1 MSRVDPVTFEVVW
14 HRLLDTTE
22 EMGIKYMRTSG
33 SPVLVGA
40 YDAATGIM
48 LPDGRLVAM
57 GPYITTQ
64 AHVQRLVVESVL
76 RMRAE
81 AIGPGDMFI
90 CNDPYLGATHQP
102 DVVTVAPV
110 HRDGE
115 LQAWVGASGHWL
127 DIGGP
132 EPGGFNM
139 NANSVYDEGLRMPP
153 TKLVDAGVIRQD
165 VLELIL
171 NQVREPLVE
180 LDLRGQVV
188 ANETGKERLAGLFDE
203 YGPRTVRQV
212 MEEGIGH
219 VERRL
224 RARLREIPDGVWRE
238 VQYLD
243 HDGKRPKI
251 CQIVCTVTKRGD
263 RLTID
268 FTGSDPQN
276 AAFVN
281 CTYSGLRAATLS
293 ALCIMLCWD
302 TAWNDGVANCVDIV
316 VPPKTVVS
324 AEHPAPVSS
333 ATITAII
340 VTLNLVF
347 GAVAKMLLASPKHRD
362 EAMANWC
369 STSIGVSILGTNDR
383 GVTTVFP
390 ESSHFAAG
398 CGARTDEDGVDTGGI
413 IINTTAN
420 IPSIEASEAEY
431 PVLYLFRRQVIDSG
445 GPGRFR
451 GGVAGSVA
459 LVPYDAQDVPESSF
473 AGVGAE
479 VPNAHGL
486 AGGLPG
492 ACVSYLRF
500 HDAGSLDELASSGR
514 LPADLKEIPG
524 RGEVTPV
531 NSAHAPFPVGMVE
544 YHNWQGGGGYG
555 DPLERDPTRVERDVR
570 NRLVSAEMARK
581 QYGVVLADGSVD
593 REATERLR
601 ASMLAD
607 RKARGRPA
615 TEVLEAPDWGEVI
628 AWVEVERPRGGL
640 RYGDAVLYDFE
651 ADTVRCARCEE
662 RLGAAREDFRMGC
675 LVEEIDPSEAGPIRG
690 EAYGTGRVVLRRFV
704 CPGCGRQLEA
714 EVGLRDTVLSGFRLT
729 GIANE

>member
-1 MSRVDPVTFEVVW
+1 VSRVDPVTFEVVW

-48 LPDGRLVAM
+48 LADGRLVAM

-76 RMRAE
+76 RMRAK
-81 AIGPGDMFI
+81 AIGPNDMFV

-102 DVVTVAPV
+102 DVATVAPV
-110 HRDGE
+110 HLDGE

-139 NANSVYDEGLRMPP
+139 NADSVYDEGLRMPP
-153 TKLVDAGVIRQD
+153 TKLVDAGVIRED

-188 ANETGKERLAGLFDE
+188 ANQTGKERLAALFDE
-203 YGPRTVRQV
+203 YGPQTVRQV

-238 VQYLD
+238 IQYLD
-243 HDGKRPKI
+243 HDGKRPEI
-251 CQIVCTVTKRGD
+251 RQIVCTVTKRGE

-268 FTGSDPQN
+268 FSGSDPQN

-316 VPPKTVVS
+316 VPPRTVVS

-383 GVTTVFP
+383 GVTTLLP

-398 CGARTDEDGVDTGGI
+398 CGARTNEDGVDTGGI

-431 PVLYLFRRQVIDSG
+431 PVLYLFRRQVRDSG

-459 LVPYDAQDVPESSF
+459 LVSHDGRDVAESSF

-479 VPNAHGL
+479 VPNAYGL

-500 HDAGSLDELASSGR
+500 HDAGSLEELTSGGR
-514 LPADLKEIPG
+514 LPADLEEIPG
-524 RGEVTPV
+524 RREVTPI
-531 NSAHAPFPVGMVE
+531 NNAHAPFPVGMVE

-555 DPLERDPTRVERDVR
+555 DPLERDPSQVERDVL
-570 NRLVSAEMARK
+570 NRLVSEEMARS
-581 QYGVVLADGSVD
+581 QYGILLADGSVD
-593 REATERLR
+593 REATEQLR
-601 ASMLAD
+601 ASMFAE
-607 RKARGRPA
+607 RKERGRPA
-615 TEVLEAPDWGEVI
+615 TEVLEASEWGEVV
-628 AWVEVERPRGGL
+628 AWVDEESSHGSL
-640 RYGDAVLYDFE
+640 RYGDAVVFDFE
-651 ADTVRCARCEE
+651 AHAARCTRCDES
-662 RLGAAREDFRMGC
+662 LGEARGDFRMGC
-675 LVEEIDPSEAGPIRG
+675 LVEEVDPWDAGPVRG
-690 EAYGTGRVVLRRFV
+690 EACATGRVVLRRFS
-704 CPGCGRQLEA
+704 CPGCGRQLET
-714 EVGLRDTVLSGFRLT
+714 EVGLRDGDRPGFRLA
-729 GIANE
+729 GGVKK